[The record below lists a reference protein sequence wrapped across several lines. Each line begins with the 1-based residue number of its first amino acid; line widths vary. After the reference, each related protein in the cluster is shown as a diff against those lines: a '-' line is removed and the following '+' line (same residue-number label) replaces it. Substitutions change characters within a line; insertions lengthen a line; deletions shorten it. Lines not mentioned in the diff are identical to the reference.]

1 MKSKTTFIVLAAGLA
16 LSLFVNVFV
25 IWSLFNF
32 RSKALS
38 TVVTARESLE
48 QLAAESFIADV
59 RINQILPL
67 EMNIEI
73 DQTIS
78 VPIDTTYPLNTVVHT
93 TVSLPVFGPQ
103 DIAVPI
109 NEEIPLQMNLEL
121 PVQLTVPIS
130 TEYHLDTVL
139 PVEISLP
146 RETAGKLGQ
155 TLQDIED
162 GLR

>member
-1 MKSKTTFIVLAAGLA
+1 MKPKTTLIVLAAGLTF
-16 LSLFVNVFV
+16 SLFVNVFV

-32 RSKALS
+32 RSSALS
-38 TVVTARESLE
+38 AVRTAREGLD
-48 QLAAESFIADV
+48 QLAAESFTADV
-59 RINQILPL
+59 RINQRLPL

-73 DQTIS
+73 DQAIS
-78 VPIDTTYPLNTVVHT
+78 VPIDTTYTLNSVVHT

-109 NEEIPLQMNLEL
+109 NEEIPLQMDLEL

-146 RETAGKLGQ
+146 RETAVKLGQ